1 MKQESIALSCF
12 GELLATKC
20 VFPDN
25 QIFIAR
31 PTLIYLNP
39 DKLHYYSFMVSL
51 DRCNK
56 IFNNA
61 EEPPCRMCD
70 ANKIQE
76 VNLHVFNMETG
87 ANESKTS
94 IKHISY
100 KCRFKFDGTKC
111 NLKQKWNEDNKC
123 RCKCNR
129 PRKTIVYAKTIM
141 LGILAYIFLRL
152 GKI

>member
-39 DKLHYYSFMVSL
+39 D
-51 DRCNK
+51 
-56 IFNNA
+56 
-61 EEPPCRMCD
+61 
-70 ANKIQE
+70 
-76 VNLHVFNMETG
+76 
-87 ANESKTS
+87 
-94 IKHISY
+94 

>member
-1 MKQESIALSCF
+1 MKQEFIALSCF
-12 GELLATKC
+12 GELLVTKC

-39 DKLHYYSFMVSL
+39 DKLHYYSFMVSS

-56 IFNNA
+56 NFHNA
-61 EEPPCRMCD
+61 EVP
-70 ANKIQE
+70 QE
-76 VNLHVFNMETG
+76 VNLHVFSMETG

-94 IKHISY
+94 TKHISY

-111 NLKQKWNEDNKC
+111 NLKQK
-123 RCKCNR
+123 
-129 PRKTIVYAKTIM
+129 
-141 LGILAYIFLRL
+141 
-152 GKI
+152 